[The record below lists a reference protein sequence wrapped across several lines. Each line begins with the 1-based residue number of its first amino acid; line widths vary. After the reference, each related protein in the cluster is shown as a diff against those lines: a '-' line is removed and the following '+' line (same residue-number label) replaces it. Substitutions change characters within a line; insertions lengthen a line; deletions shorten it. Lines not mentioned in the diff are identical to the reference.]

1 MAKISNFS
9 FSARVT
15 TRRICCVRIFLRSRT
30 LVAFASLSL
39 QLQTRTSPSSARCGG
54 DPRNFEQD
62 ATGLTKHLCIQ
73 RLAQQSKPAPT
84 IHGEC
89 NMKMLV
95 TKMLVSTALLATL
108 VAADTAYA
116 QTYRDRAPATAD
128 DSWESGEYGP
138 PVRVQPGDVIEDGR
152 IVGKD
157 PDPNIRTQ
165 LQREYPPGGD
175 GY

>member
-1 MAKISNFS
+1 LLCHK
-9 FSARVT
+9 
-15 TRRICCVRIFLRSRT
+15 IFLRSRT
-30 LVAFASLSL
+30 LVALASLRF
-39 QLQTRTSPSSARCGG
+39 QLQTRTSPSSARRGG
-54 DPRNFEQD
+54 DPRNLEQD
-62 ATGLTKHLCIQ
+62 ATGVIKHLCIQ
-73 RLAQQSKPAPT
+73 RLAQPSKPAPT

-89 NMKMLV
+89 YMKMLV
-95 TKMLVSTALLATL
+95 TKMLVSSALLATL

-128 DSWESGEYGP
+128 DSWESGKYGP
-138 PVRVQPGDVIEDGR
+138 PVRVQPGDVIENGQ
-152 IVGKD
+152 IVGED